1 MNTIDKLDKN
11 ACTGCGACYNICPKK
26 AISMKK
32 NVEGFLVPVIDYEK
46 CINCGLCE
54 RICPQLSDKIKFNKA
69 NHTYGLKCKDKIRE
83 NCSSGGAFGAIANWA
98 IANGGSVF
106 GAVFTQDFKG
116 VVHAKAKTEKELEKL
131 YKSKYMQSDTGL
143 IFKEVKEE
151 LEKSTAP
158 VVFAGCPCQVAG
170 LKSFLMK
177 DHDNLFTIDILC
189 HGVASPEAYKLF
201 MKEFFGDVDSPI
213 KNVDFRS
220 KKYGWACNVVAVAED
235 GTERVSPHGGDYFNA
250 FLWGYSQRKACFE
263 CKYANIERVGD
274 ITIGDFWGIDKIMP
288 NLNDKKGVSL
298 VLANTENGNK
308 LIKEIK
314 SYIDEIQ
321 ECDYEKMLDAVKDIN
336 WALYKPG
343 RKPANRDVF
352 FYRLSRGDTFSQAL
366 RYASSPKYDV
376 GIFGWWFEDQWT
388 NYGSTLTYYA
398 LMEYVSSLGLSVCMI
413 TSPFHK
419 RENAS
424 EFVKKH
430 GYMMSPTYSFDDFVK
445 HNENIDTFLIGS
457 DQLWFYHCY
466 KTWGHSLFLDFVND
480 DKKKISYATSF
491 GHRDPKIPDDEI
503 PKLKKLFN
511 RFDAISNREFDGVD
525 IMSEKF
531 GIQSVQ
537 NVDPVFLCDMKNWE
551 SIANDAERKTDGD
564 YIFTYMLDPN
574 EEKTKVLKHISKKLG
589 LKVVSVTDKQYQNN
603 EKVQLLKDFGI
614 IENATIPE
622 QIYHLMNAKYVVTDS
637 YHGTCFAVLF
647 KKNFVAMVNAKR
659 GTSRFDTIG
668 KLFGILDRF
677 VFEPSEILSRDELLV
692 RPDYTKIEPKM
703 KKEIER
709 SKAWL
714 NNQLLSKKQPK
725 IEKKEEKNE
734 IKNPAAE
741 QMKKSFSTLHLLGYS
756 VGKWLKDNKIT
767 NISVYCEDKYLEV
780 FEDFVLSLQLDDSVV
795 VDGYYSNKAFEYKHS
810 QSINFGRTFFQN
822 GLPTKGT
829 LIYVCDEIKTFN
841 APGCNV
847 FNLLSLLWKALA
859 HATVYR
865 PILEYKKANP
875 NINVLCENY
884 PIFPPEGKRDTR
896 ENDIISHK
904 SDFEYVNILKK
915 TPETLSVFSDKNY
928 SHSDW
933 CELFDAAK
941 SEIDVHGKRHYF
953 DYNSPLKNIK
963 NGHRITIG
971 QPENAEKTLFMIGGC
986 GTFGYGCADED
997 TSSTN
1002 LQKAIN
1008 NAGESL
1014 KVENYGSFL
1023 NYRRKDMYQTL
1034 FDLPAKD
1041 GDIVVVEVWSNLP
1054 DICVPYFDFLNL
1066 RELFVRPHNYG
1077 NVFIDY
1083 SHLSHIGQ
1091 KVFANKIFEHIKSK
1105 KFYKN
1110 VFGAKTNIDVEPLP
1124 VFGIPKEF
1132 YSEGV
1137 ANKFTHP
1144 ELNTYLE
1151 SLKTYRDKIGAIV
1164 MNCNPFTL
1172 GHRYLI
1178 ETASNLCKK
1187 LFVFV
1192 VEEDK
1197 SIFKFS
1203 DRFELVKKGTS
1214 DLKNVV
1220 VLPSGKFMIS
1230 SLTFTDYFNKS
1241 KLQDKQ
1247 IDPSMDVEI
1256 FAKHIAPAV
1265 GVNVRFVGEEPL
1277 DKVTKQYND
1286 TMRRILP
1293 KYGIDFYEIPRKEE
1307 MGGVISAS
1315 RVRKLLDEKKF
1326 EEIKKLVPK
1335 TTLDFLIKNFK

>member
-1 MNTIDKLDKN
+1 MNTIEKLDKKL
-11 ACTGCGACYNICPKK
+11 CTGCGACFNICPKN

-32 NVEGFLVPVIDYEK
+32 NSEGFLEPVVDYEK
-46 CINCGLCE
+46 CIDCGLCE
-54 RICPQLSDKIKFNKA
+54 KICPQLASKIKLNKA
-69 NHTYGLKCKDKIRE
+69 KHTYGIKCKDKIRE
-83 NCSSGGAFGAIANWA
+83 NCSSGGVFGAVAKWA
-98 IANGGSVF
+98 ISKGGSVF
-106 GAVFTQDFKG
+106 GATFTEDYQG
-116 VVHAKAKTEKELEKL
+116 VVHVKAKTEDELQKL

-143 IFKEVKEE
+143 IFKEVKQE
-151 LEKSTAP
+151 LEKSKAP
-158 VVFAGCPCQVAG
+158 VVFAGCPCQVSG

-177 DHDNLFTIDILC
+177 DYDNLFTIDILC
-189 HGVASPEAYKLF
+189 HGVASPEAYRLF
-201 MKEFFGDVDSPI
+201 LKEFFGDVESPI

-220 KKYGWACNVVAVAED
+220 KRFGWACNVAVVAED
-235 GTERVSPHGGDYFNA
+235 GTERVSPHAGDYFNA
-250 FLWGYSQRKACFE
+250 FLWGYSQRKVCFD
-263 CKYANIERVGD
+263 CKYANQERIGD
-274 ITIGDFWGIDKIMP
+274 ITIGDFWGIDKILP
-288 NLNDKKGVSL
+288 KLNDKKGVSL
-298 VLANTENGNK
+298 VLSNTEKGTE

-314 SYIDEIQ
+314 TYIDEIE
-321 ECDYEKMLDAVKDIN
+321 ECDYDKMLDAVKDIN

-343 RKPANRDVF
+343 IKPTNRDVF

-366 RYASSPKYDV
+366 KYASTSKYDV

-430 GYMMSPTYSFDDFVK
+430 GYMMSPTYSFADFAK

-466 KTWGHSLFLDFVND
+466 KTWGNSLFLDFVND

-491 GHRDPKIPDDEI
+491 GHKDPKIPDSEL
-503 PKLKKLFN
+503 PKVKKLLE

-525 IMSEKF
+525 IMAEKF
-531 GIQSVQ
+531 GIESVQ

-551 SIANDAERKTDGD
+551 SIANDAERKTEGD

-574 EEKTKVLKHISKKLG
+574 EEKTKVLKHLSKKLG
-589 LKVVSVTDKQYQNN
+589 LKIVSVTDKQYENN
-603 EKVQLLKDFGI
+603 EKVKLLKNFGV

-668 KLFGILDRF
+668 KLFGVADRF
-677 VFEPSEILSRDELLV
+677 VFDPSEVLTRDELLV
-692 RPDYTKIEPKM
+692 RPDYSKIEPKM
-703 KKEIER
+703 KKAIEK

-725 IEKKEEKNE
+725 IEKKEEKKE

-741 QMKKSFSTLHLLGYS
+741 QMKESFSVLHLLGYS
-756 VGKWLKDNKIT
+756 IGKWLKDNKIT
-767 NISVYCEDKYLEV
+767 NVSVYCEDKYLEV
-780 FEDFVLSLQLDDSVV
+780 FEDFVLSLQLDSAVTI
-795 VDGYYSNKAFEYKHS
+795 DGYYSNKAFEYKHS
-810 QSINFGRTFFQN
+810 QSINFGRTFFEK

-829 LIYVCDEIKTFN
+829 LIYVCDEIKAFN
-841 APGCNV
+841 APGCKV
-847 FNLLSLLWKALA
+847 LNLLSLLWKALA
-859 HATVYR
+859 HATTFR

-875 NINVLCENY
+875 NINVLCVNY
-884 PIFPPEGKRDTR
+884 PVFPPEGKRDAR
-896 ENDIISHK
+896 EEEIIAHRADVEFFKLS
-904 SDFEYVNILKK
+904 ENISKNLV
-915 TPETLSVFSDKNY
+915 VFKDKNY
-928 SHSDW
+928 SREDW
-933 CELFDAAK
+933 EDLFKYAD
-941 SEIDVHGKRHYF
+941 SEIDIHGNRKYL
-953 DYNSPLKNIK
+953 DYSSKYKNVR
-963 NGHRITIG
+963 NGHRITVN
-971 QPENAEKTLFMIGGC
+971 QPENFDKNVFVVGGC
-986 GTFGYGCADED
+986 ITFGYGCSDED
-997 TSSTN
+997 TLSSK
-1002 LQKAIN
+1002 LQKIMNKSNIN
-1008 NAGESL
+1008 W
-1014 KVENYGSFL
+1014 KIENYGSFL

-1034 FDLPAKD
+1034 FNLPVKD
-1041 GDIVVVEVWSNLP
+1041 GDIIVVEVWRNLP
-1054 DICVPYFDFLNL
+1054 EMCEPYLDFLNL
-1066 RELFVRPHNYG
+1066 REVFDRPHNYG
-1077 NVFIDY
+1077 NVFVDTA
-1083 SHLSHIGQ
+1083 HPSHIGQ
-1091 KVFANKIFEHIKSK
+1091 EVMANKIFEHIKSK
-1105 KFYKN
+1105 NFYKE
-1110 VFGAKTNIDVEPLP
+1110 VFGEKPNVETEPLP
-1124 VFGIPKEF
+1124 VFGVPKEF
-1132 YSEGV
+1132 YSWGEE
-1137 ANKFTHP
+1137 FSHP
-1144 ELNTYLE
+1144 ELNSYLD

-1178 ETASNLCKK
+1178 EKASKLCKK

-1203 DRFELVKKGTS
+1203 DRFELVKKGTA

-1315 RVRKLLDEKKF
+1315 RVRKLLEEKKF
-1326 EEIKKLVPK
+1326 AEIKKLVPK

>member
-1 MNTIDKLDKN
+1 MNTIDKLDRKQ
-11 ACTGCGACYNICPKK
+11 CTGCGACFNVCPKN

-32 NVEGFLVPVIDYEK
+32 NNEGFLEPFIDHKK
-46 CINCGLCE
+46 CVNCGLCE
-54 RICPQLSDKIKFNKA
+54 KTCPQLADNVKFNKA
-69 NHTYGLKCKDKIRE
+69 IHTYGVRCKDKIRE
-83 NCSSGGAFGAIANWA
+83 NCSSGGIFGAIAKWA
-98 IANGGSVF
+98 ISKGGSVF
-106 GAVFTQDFKG
+106 GASFTEDYQG
-116 VVHAKAKTEKELEKL
+116 VIHIKAKTEEEIQRL

-143 IFKEVKEE
+143 IFKEVKKE
-151 LEKSTAP
+151 LENSKAP
-158 VVFAGCPCQVAG
+158 VVFAGCPCQVSG

-177 DHDNLFTIDILC
+177 DYDNLFTIDILC
-189 HGVASPEAYKLF
+189 HGVASPEAYRLF
-201 MKEFFGDVDSPI
+201 LKEFFGDVESPI

-220 KKYGWACNVVAVAED
+220 KRFGWACNAVVVAAED
-235 GTERVSPHGGDYFNA
+235 GTERVSSHSGDYFNA
-250 FLWGYSQRKACFE
+250 FLWGYSQRNVCFE
-263 CKYANIERVGD
+263 CKYANKERIGD
-274 ITIGDFWGIDKIMP
+274 LTIGDFWGIDKVLP
-288 NLNDKKGVSL
+288 ELNDKKGVSL
-298 VLANTENGNK
+298 VLANTTKGNH
-308 LIKEIK
+308 IIQEVK
-314 SYIDEIQ
+314 SYIDGIK
-321 ECDYEKMLDAVKDIN
+321 ECDYNKMLDAVKDIN

-343 RKPANRDVF
+343 IKPANRDVF

-430 GYMMSPTYSFDDFVK
+430 GYMMSPTYSFADFAK

-457 DQLWFYHCY
+457 DQLWFYNCY
-466 KTWGHSLFLDFVND
+466 KSWGHSLFLDFVND

-491 GHRDPKIPDDEI
+491 GHRDPRIPESEI
-503 PKLKKLFN
+503 PKVKKLLE

-525 IMSEKF
+525 IMAEKF
-531 GIQSVQ
+531 GIESVQ
-537 NVDPVFLCDMKNWE
+537 NVDPVFLCDIKNWK
-551 SIANDAERKTDGD
+551 SIAEDAERKTEGD

-574 EEKTKVLKHISKKLG
+574 EEKATVLKHISKKLG
-589 LKVVSVTDKQYQNN
+589 LKIVSVTDKQYQND
-603 EKVQLLKDFGI
+603 EKVKLLKDFGI

-637 YHGTCFAVLF
+637 YHGLCFSLIF
-647 KKNFVAMVNAKR
+647 KKNFVAIVNAKR

-668 KLFGILDRF
+668 KLFGIADRF
-677 VFEPSEILSRDELLV
+677 VFEPSEILTKDELFV
-692 RPDYTKIEPKM
+692 RPDYSKIEPKM

-725 IEKKEEKNE
+725 IESKEDKTEINITHDKIKKD
-734 IKNPAAE
+734 
-741 QMKKSFSTLHLLGYS
+741 FRLLHHLGYNI
-756 VGKWLKDNKIT
+756 GRWLKDNKFT
-767 NISVYCEDKYLEV
+767 NISIYCEEKYLDI
-780 FEDFVLSLQLDDSVV
+780 FEEFLLSHQIDDSVKI
-795 VDGYYSNKAFEYKHS
+795 DGFYSDKEFEYKHS
-810 QSINFGRTFFQN
+810 QSINFGVAYFKK
-822 GLPTKGT
+822 GLPAEGT
-829 LIYVCDEIKTFN
+829 LIYVCDEIKSFN
-841 APGCNV
+841 APGCKV
-847 FNLLSLLWKALA
+847 LNLLSLLWKALLYA
-859 HATVYR
+859 SVYR
-865 PILEYKKANP
+865 PIMVFKEKNP
-875 NINVLCENY
+875 N
-884 PIFPPEGKRDTR
+884 
-896 ENDIISHK
+896 
-904 SDFEYVNILKK
+904 VNILCVNYPLLPPHEKRDERESLMFANKK
-915 TPETLSVFSDKNY
+915 DYDYENIKNTLPKTFDVFKDKNY
-928 SHSDW
+928 SHETWTD
-933 CELFDAAK
+933 LFRFAS
-941 SEIDVHGKRHYF
+941 SEIDIHGNRVYL
-953 DYNSPLKNIK
+953 DYSSEFKNIK
-963 NGHRITIG
+963 NGHRITLN
-971 QPENAEKTLFMIGGC
+971 QPENSKKTLFMLGGC
-986 GTFGYGCADED
+986 VTFGYGCSDAD
-997 TSSTN
+997 TSSSQ
-1002 LQKAIN
+1002 LQKMFNNENIN
-1008 NAGESL
+1008 W

-1023 NYRRKDMYQTL
+1023 THRKKDMYTSL
-1034 FDLPAKD
+1034 FNLPVKD
-1041 GDIVVVEVWSNLP
+1041 GDVVVVQVWSNLL
-1054 DICVPYFDFLNL
+1054 DICKNNIDFLDL
-1066 RELFVRPHNYG
+1066 KEVFYRPHNYG
-1077 NVFIDY
+1077 NVFVDTA
-1083 SHLSHIGQ
+1083 HPSHIGQ
-1091 KVFANKIFEHIKSK
+1091 KVMAEKIFEHIKSK
-1105 KFYKN
+1105 DFYKD
-1110 VFGAKTNIDVEPLP
+1110 VFGEKPNIETEPLP

-1132 YSEGV
+1132 YLEE

-1144 ELNTYLE
+1144 ELNSYLD
-1151 SLKTYRDKIGAIV
+1151 SLKVYRDKIGAIV

-1178 ETASNLCKK
+1178 ETASKQCKK

-1203 DRFELVKKGTS
+1203 DRFELVKKGTA
-1214 DLKNVV
+1214 DLKNVI
-1220 VLPSGKFMIS
+1220 VLPSGKFIIS

-1315 RVRKLLDEKKF
+1315 RVRKLLEEKKF
-1326 EEIKKLVPK
+1326 SEIKKLVPK
-1335 TTLDFLIKNFK
+1335 TTFDFLIKNFK